1 MTTAAP
7 DNKLRELEEENELL
21 ISQLHLVQEELE
33 RYYLKNK
40 ELEASA
46 SNGHKQAS
54 SGSTTVQLKA
64 WVDDELPAA
73 LAENAR
79 LKTLLEMQQQVRQLE
94 TESSLPARMYAA
106 LAEVAGTSGKFVRVP
121 KQLLSFWR
129 KENTKAIPSIL
140 GGKGH
145 PKVVTAYQNKG
156 MQGAAELLKNNSLS
170 VTQVANAWTDLAR
183 HLQETD
189 PKECAKAARHAYEA
203 DPKPFRLKWLAFRLN
218 RADKPQ
224 EAEAALDLLPANMLL
239 SESEQSSADKIRNKA
254 RKEREK
260 QAKKGCQFNARR
272 TEVEKQL
279 KRLTDEKNKLQSE
292 VGQVKK
298 ESRRLKTEQSQLS
311 LEAEQANKQLAASQA
326 KMNELTNSRQELTDK
341 LQQRDSSLQ
350 QVKTELEVVRVEMNS
365 QLESYS
371 LLALEKTELEKQSIE
386 KEKNLSALNSKL
398 NNSMDELEAL
408 KMENSQTRTENKRLE
423 ERYKSLEWK
432 FGFLE
437 QENKKKEELVSLQ
450 NERFQELQ
458 QAIFESKSK
467 CERLEHQQQLM
478 KEEAMRSESQLNTVK
493 MLLPFSNWTEQQ
505 QVPSTT
511 QNDSKPDLE
520 DLFKKQTEEIVKA
533 RRHLE
538 SRLKKEI
545 ANAAKQT
552 QAFVGLQSYLA
563 TGELPSLNVERQNWP
578 ISPDFS
584 FYLAELL
591 EGNRYD
597 LIVEFGSGQSTVLM
611 ARILKKLTS
620 RTPKNKKKSMLLV
633 SFDHLEQYCQK
644 TLQQLQQADLYD
656 LVQLHH
662 APLVDWQGTD
672 GAKQPYYNCQ
682 EILAQLASQYPEKN
696 NLCMLVVIDGP
707 PGSTCKHAR
716 YPAGP
721 FILEYFKGAQI
732 DFLVDDYIREDEK
745 EVVQRWK
752 DDISATQLSYIT
764 RERILEKGACLIS
777 VQKVKGKL

>member
-239 SESEQSSADKIRNKA
+239 SESEQSSADKIRTKA
-254 RKEREK
+254 RKEREQ

-272 TEVEKQL
+272 AEVEKQIQQLTRELNTQQKQVNKLEKENRNLRSVKNELNSMMENEQHKKAQMHIEMDTTQEKL
-279 KRLTDEKNKLQSE
+279 KGLSSRCANLEILIQERDEELKLVAGQKTELLANKTDLEAVIQERDEELKLVAEQRAELLTTKTDLETLVQESNKNLSTLHKEFSNIKNKLELQ
-292 VGQVKK
+292 KK
-298 ESRRLKTEQSQLS
+298 EYTQLITYKQKLKEQLGLGDKKIEKIS
-311 LEAEQANKQLAASQA
+311 
-326 KMNELTNSRQELTDK
+326 DK
-341 LQQRDSSLQ
+341 LNQIVKSKEALELELSKLTEEYKKLDTKNRKLVEQKQQSVLTLEQRDH
-350 QVKTELEVVRVEMNS
+350 KI
-365 QLESYS
+365 
-371 LLALEKTELEKQSIE
+371 KK
-386 KEKNLSALNSKL
+386 
-398 NNSMDELEAL
+398 
-408 KMENSQTRTENKRLE
+408 LE
-423 ERYKSLEWK
+423 ESLSVQKS
-432 FGFLE
+432 
-437 QENKKKEELVSLQ
+437 KEEDMEYRQKLV
-450 NERFQELQ
+450 
-458 QAIFESKSK
+458 
-467 CERLEHQQQLM
+467 
-478 KEEAMRSESQLNTVK
+478 KEEMVRAESQLDIIK
-493 MLLPFSNWTEQQ
+493 
-505 QVPSTT
+505 
-511 QNDSKPDLE
+511 
-520 DLFKKQTEEIVKA
+520 
-533 RRHLE
+533 
-538 SRLKKEI
+538 
-545 ANAAKQT
+545 
-552 QAFVGLQSYLA
+552 
-563 TGELPSLNVERQNWP
+563 
-578 ISPDFS
+578 
-584 FYLAELL
+584 ELL
-591 EGNRYD
+591 IER
-597 LIVEFGSGQSTVLM
+597 
-611 ARILKKLTS
+611 
-620 RTPKNKKKSMLLV
+620 
-633 SFDHLEQYCQK
+633 
-644 TLQQLQQADLYD
+644 
-656 LVQLHH
+656 
-662 APLVDWQGTD
+662 
-672 GAKQPYYNCQ
+672 
-682 EILAQLASQYPEKN
+682 
-696 NLCMLVVIDGP
+696 
-707 PGSTCKHAR
+707 
-716 YPAGP
+716 AG
-721 FILEYFKGAQI
+721 
-732 DFLVDDYIREDEK
+732 
-745 EVVQRWK
+745 
-752 DDISATQLSYIT
+752 
-764 RERILEKGACLIS
+764 
-777 VQKVKGKL
+777 